1 MCNDY
6 GLKHPITEI
15 NQRFREV
22 QIPLIFPGESLPNLE
37 PREDIR
43 PTDPAPVVRAA
54 DGGGAGGGGE
64 WLTMR
69 WGFPPSAPKRPPI
82 INFRSDGRTFT
93 SGRCLIP
100 ASCFYEFTGAKSPK
114 SKWRFTLSD
123 GSPFCIA
130 GLWRDTGPETGL
142 RFTMLT
148 IPPGP
153 DVAPLHDRQIVP
165 LPAERW
171 RDWLDPRVPSAEV
184 LVAGPEGTL
193 KVEQVR

>member
-6 GLKHPITEI
+6 GLKHPITEL
-15 NQRFREV
+15 NQRFRQV

-54 DGGGAGGGGE
+54 ADGAGE
-64 WLTMR
+64 WITMR

-82 INFRSDGRTFT
+82 INFRADGRTFN

-100 ASCFYEFTGAKSPK
+100 ASHFFEFTGAKYPK
-114 SKWRFTLSD
+114 SKWRFALPD
-123 GSPFCIA
+123 EAPFCIA
-130 GLWRDTGPETGL
+130 GLWRDTGGESGL

-171 RDWLDPRVPSAEV
+171 RYWLDPSVPSADV
-184 LVAGPEGTL
+184 LVAGPAGTL